1 HVIQGAQVVL
11 RPPIIIVKV
20 RDVPA
25 VGEITEDS
33 SKRAA
38 VSSRVQTAVS
48 ARCRVPRIKEKDR
61 SAVGDKAAELLDSR
75 EFVISGVDTDQ
86 QLNGS
91 IKPLIKNRLDCV
103 CNRRL

>member
-1 HVIQGAQVVL
+1 MVF
-11 RPPIIIVKV
+11 RPPIVIVKV

-25 VGEITEDS
+25 VGEITENS

-38 VSSRVQTAVS
+38 VSCGVQTAVS
-48 ARCRVPRIKEKDR
+48 AGCRVPRIKEKDR
-61 SAVGDKAAELLDSR
+61 LAVGDRAAELLDSR
-75 EFVISGVDTDQ
+75 ELTISGVDTDQ

-91 IKPLIKNRLDCV
+91 IKPLIKNRLDRV